1 MRPVHMKVRLRY
13 FTFLLKH
20 VAVCKFDPY
29 IVELWLWKSI
39 WLSGFSFCFSLEFAY
54 VTAVVRVIAREMFF
68 SRLLTCYMDVWSTL
82 PDPFTGCRLCVLGFT
97 QQVPSFFPS
106 STYTRFLCMIF
117 GHHCHA
123 LLPGQKRR
131 KRCSGTLFCSP
142 WWSSGLHCSE
152 SAGSLWSLLPL
163 IPLLISPFHAFL
175 LFSRPD
181 SGRNFVRKDS
191 VRMNGVLL
199 IPLVYF
205 QHQDS
210 VLHFLHMWLEI
221 TPFREVIVLEE
232 GNQWKG
238 DDVGAKRGQRGG
250 SW

>member
-1 MRPVHMKVRLRY
+1 
-13 FTFLLKH
+13 
-20 VAVCKFDPY
+20 
-29 IVELWLWKSI
+29 
-39 WLSGFSFCFSLEFAY
+39 
-54 VTAVVRVIAREMFF
+54 MFI

-82 PDPFTGCRLCVLGFT
+82 PDPFTGCRLCVLCFT

-106 STYTRFLCMIF
+106 STYTQFLCMIF
-117 GHHCHA
+117 EHHYHA

-131 KRCSGTLFCSP
+131 KRYSGTLFYSP
-142 WWSSGLHCSE
+142 WRSPGLHCSE
-152 SAGSLWSLLPL
+152 SAGSLWSLCLCFL
-163 IPLLISPFHAFL
+163 DSFLHSTSSL
-175 LFSRPD
+175 LFSRPN

-199 IPLVYF
+199 IRLVYF

-238 DDVGAKRGQRGG
+238 DDVGAKREQWGR